1 MRENRWIFFDLGW
14 TLVDETD
21 AHLERFGSLRRLG
34 PPYSGLRD
42 AEYLELCAA
51 HSTRF
56 APSPFLATIQTL
68 DPAGWKSAKRHAT
81 YSHSSERL
89 YPGVHELLSRLR
101 ETFRLG
107 VIANQAA
114 GTVDRLKAFGIL
126 DTFSVVVSS
135 AEAGLQKP
143 DSRIF
148 AHAQALAGCAAADA
162 TMVGDRLDNDIGPA
176 NATGWRTIRVLQGFA
191 RRQVPRSETE
201 RPDGT
206 IGSIGDLS
214 RELIGL

>member
-1 MRENRWIFFDLGW
+1 MRENLWVFFDLGW

-21 AHLERFGSLRRLG
+21 AHLERFGKLRRLG
-34 PPYSGLRD
+34 SPYSEVRD
-42 AEYLELCAA
+42 AEYLELCGV
-51 HSTRF
+51 HSTGF

-68 DPAGWKSAKRHAT
+68 DPAGWESAKRRAT
-81 YSHSSERL
+81 YSHVSERL
-89 YPGVHELLSRLR
+89 YPGVPELLSRLR

-114 GTVDRLKAFGIL
+114 GALDRLKEFGIL

-143 DSRIF
+143 DPRIF
-148 AHAQALAGCAAADA
+148 AHAQALAGCEAADA

-176 NATGWRTIRVLQGFA
+176 NAAGWRTIRVLQGFA
-191 RRQVPRSETE
+191 RRQAPRSGTE
-201 RPDGT
+201 RPDET
-206 IGSIGDLS
+206 IARIGDLS
-214 RELIGL
+214 CELISP